1 MQSPAPGLQFQQTQ
15 QPQISGFEQTPTTQ
29 TLDSQDFNAMF
40 ARQQVPQQSNNASKQ
55 EMLMKM
61 KQQIYRQRMQAQA
74 QAQAQALTQGQIQ
87 NQGQGQTH
95 NQQFTQNF
103 PSQGSPIP
111 SQIPTP
117 LAVQQAASPQVSSA
131 TSGINTNLGNSFSPQ
146 FQHQLPHQSQQ
157 GLQGIQSTRPPL
169 NPQVQHFPQQQQQP
183 QQPQQQPQ
191 QQSQQQPQQQS
202 QQQSQQQQ
210 PQQQIQQQRMQQQKQ
225 LMTGQLN
232 SELFHT
238 LLYDFLQR
246 RGTPIKSHP
255 TINGKRVNLFM
266 IYLLCTKMGGF
277 NQLKRFLNINF
288 LQQQQNPW
296 SVIAPRIGVYEGANL
311 QEPGV
316 KESIDQEVCNCYAT
330 YILPYEEYNATPNGQ
345 RDLLQRR
352 QIFQAQVL
360 QKFQQA
366 QQNQQNQQNQ
376 QTSQVQDRSQAQF
389 QTQKSQQIPPQQQ
402 LRQQSQQPP
411 SSQLMPS
418 NLQSQV
424 ISPSAAN
431 NPTPI
436 GTHSTHQSPIVN
448 SAPTPQQRKL
458 SRASNASVQNSPRVN
473 SPYVQNQH
481 NQHNQQFRQPPPLQQ
496 QQQQQPQQQQQLP
509 HARVQQIQQQKQ
521 QSRRA
526 LPQQQFKAPPQP
538 QAQPQVQPQSQNIP
552 QQSRNQRVPLQPQV
566 IQQQNLPHQTPQPQ
580 NFPQQNLHQQNLP
593 QQNPQ
598 QHILQNQ
605 TPVPPPFQQQ
615 QQQQQQ
621 HHLRQHLPQQQVIQQ
636 DISATNSRQPSQTG
650 SMQQMKHII
659 SKEEASVLRNYVPFK
674 RIIDTHG
681 FQSIKDISHLGS
693 EIEAA
698 KPIYLFAPELGM
710 INLQALTM
718 AIKSNYG
725 VQSGEVVNAL
735 NTLLVT
741 TSDTN
746 YTFQIRDCF
755 ELLDALSAL
764 GKEIL
769 HKIIHGNAATQDVV
783 VEDVSKMS
791 SQNNIDDV
799 FAKYVSGGR
808 GEDILYVV
816 NSLTG
821 EVESEDE
828 NAVNELFEFEE
839 LSTATTPASVSS
851 ATATTTTTT
860 TDTNKNETA
869 TNATTSLDFEED
881 EDDICE
887 FRIDD
892 YSSALQEFK
901 YENKHHF
908 SELQVKSA
916 TDDQVLLIDELI
928 TITMILRNISFLD
941 FNKEPMANNRLFK
954 DLLFAIVKGIALH
967 RSKFRF
973 SRKRLCLLKDCLLML
988 DNIAFHTQ
996 LQSLEEAFLSFVLV
1010 ECFGPA
1016 IEDRWAIPRCNLD
1029 THSYFSFG
1037 IDALTKLLVRE
1048 PYNRS
1053 LFQAMFNGTLNIGM
1067 TSSYTNNFLVSQED
1081 QDRTRRLISLYLGKN
1096 AGEYKS
1102 GILLT
1107 RAFQLYMSIIP
1118 YDANSFEFSKF
1129 VFIRAPTVSQLLFGV
1144 KLIIDMAPI
1153 EDLHTP
1159 LHEITLHWILENRE
1173 LILGNFAR
1181 IVVALASETGKFP
1194 RGSAEHSILSSSLTK
1209 ALLVVNSLVENALL
1223 AKKIED
1229 ETQEHS
1235 ELIEKLTDC
1244 YAFPRIIPD
1253 VTLTLDTFLAP
1264 TIDYGLGDEIVRL
1277 LRCLK
1282 DLKACETI

>member
-1 MQSPAPGLQFQQTQ
+1 MKV
-15 QPQISGFEQTPTTQ
+15 QICK
-29 TLDSQDFNAMF
+29 N
-40 ARQQVPQQSNNASKQ
+40 
-55 EMLMKM
+55 
-61 KQQIYRQRMQAQA
+61 
-74 QAQAQALTQGQIQ
+74 
-87 NQGQGQTH
+87 
-95 NQQFTQNF
+95 
-103 PSQGSPIP
+103 
-111 SQIPTP
+111 
-117 LAVQQAASPQVSSA
+117 QVSRKV
-131 TSGINTNLGNSFSPQ
+131 
-146 FQHQLPHQSQQ
+146 
-157 GLQGIQSTRPPL
+157 ST
-169 NPQVQHFPQQQQQP
+169 
-183 QQPQQQPQ
+183 
-191 QQSQQQPQQQS
+191 
-202 QQQSQQQQ
+202 
-210 PQQQIQQQRMQQQKQ
+210 
-225 LMTGQLN
+225 
-232 SELFHT
+232 
-238 LLYDFLQR
+238 
-246 RGTPIKSHP
+246 
-255 TINGKRVNLFM
+255 
-266 IYLLCTKMGGF
+266 
-277 NQLKRFLNINF
+277 
-288 LQQQQNPW
+288 
-296 SVIAPRIGVYEGANL
+296 
-311 QEPGV
+311 
-316 KESIDQEVCNCYAT
+316 QEVCNCYAT

-366 QQNQQNQQNQ
+366 QQTQQNQ
-376 QTSQVQDRSQAQF
+376 QTSQVQDRSQPQF

-496 QQQQQPQQQQQLP
+496 QQQQQQQLP

-526 LPQQQFKAPPQP
+526 LPQQQYKAPP
-538 QAQPQVQPQSQNIP
+538 QPQVQPQSQNIP

-566 IQQQNLPHQTPQPQ
+566 MQQQNLP
-580 NFPQQNLHQQNLP
+580 QQNLQQQNLQQQNPQQQNLP

-598 QHILQNQ
+598 QQILQNQTPVPPPFQQQQQQQQILQNQ

-621 HHLRQHLPQQQVIQQ
+621 QQHPRQHLPQQQAIQQ
-636 DISATNSRQPSQTG
+636 DIPATNSRQPSQTG

-718 AIKSNYG
+718 AIKSNHG
-725 VQSGEVVNAL
+725 IQSGEVVNAL

-769 HKIIHGNAATQDVV
+769 RKIIHGNAAPQDVV

-839 LSTATTPASVSS
+839 SSSATTPASVSS
-851 ATATTTTTT
+851 ATATATTTT

-869 TNATTSLDFEED
+869 TNATTSLGSEED
-881 EDDICE
+881 EDDIRE
-887 FRIDD
+887 FHIDD
-892 YSSALQEFK
+892 YSCALQEFK

-916 TDDQVLLIDELI
+916 TDDLVLLIDELI

-996 LQSLEEAFLSFVLV
+996 LQALEEAFLSFVLV

-1159 LHEITLHWILENRE
+1159 LHEITLYWILENRE

-1209 ALLVVNSLVENALL
+1209 ALLVVNSLIENALL